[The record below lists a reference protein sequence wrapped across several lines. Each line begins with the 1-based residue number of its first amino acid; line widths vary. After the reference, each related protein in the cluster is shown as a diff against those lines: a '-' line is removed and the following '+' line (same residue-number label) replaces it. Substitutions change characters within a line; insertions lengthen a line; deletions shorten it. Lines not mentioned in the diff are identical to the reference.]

1 MSLHF
6 RLGVD
11 VGGTFTDAVLISEAT
26 GEIHIAKVPST
37 PRDPSLGFLAAVNQI
52 LGKAGTQAPN
62 ISYLV
67 HGTTVATNALIEG
80 KNPKT
85 AFITTEG
92 FRDLLEI
99 GRQIR
104 PSLYDIHFEKL
115 KPLVPR
121 DLCFEVP
128 ERLDAT
134 GKVLLELDESRM
146 KEIAERLEK
155 ENIRS
160 VAICFLHSYVNPAHE
175 ERAEQLVREHAPGA
189 VLSVSSHI
197 CPEFREYFRASTTVV
212 NACVKPVVANYLEGI
227 ETQLKKE
234 GTKAE
239 LLIMQSNGGVLTF
252 EQAAERPVFMVES
265 GPAAGVIAANFIAGN
280 LGFKDVVSFDMG
292 GTTAKAGLILDG
304 RPKITKEYEVGA
316 EARPGAGQSRGSGYP
331 IRTPVIDL
339 VEIGAGGGSIAW
351 VDPGEVLRVGPQS
364 AGADPGPICYRVGGV
379 EPTITDANL
388 VLGRINPRYFLGG
401 EMDLDL
407 EGATEG
413 IRKKCGEPLGLDT
426 IAAANGIVE
435 IANTAMVN
443 ALRLTTVRRGYDP
456 RTLVMVAFGGAG
468 PLHANRLCA
477 EMQIPRLIVP
487 LSPGTAS
494 ALGLLTT
501 DVKHEFSRT
510 RIMRA
515 DSADIGVMNQV
526 FSTMESEGSKLL
538 QKEGISAER
547 ISFVREVEM
556 RYKGQSSELA
566 VVCPAGTLNPDSLAK
581 LRSKFHEEYER
592 AYGRGYPA
600 EVVELVNYR
609 VTAVGAIPCL
619 PVRKIAQT
627 GRSVDEAKKGT
638 RPVFF
643 SESGGFTET
652 SVYDRY
658 KLEPGHHFAGPAV
671 VEEMDSN
678 TLIHPDFAADV
689 DTFGNLII
697 CPTGAWS

>member
-1 MSLHF
+1 MSLRF

-11 VGGTFTDAVLISEAT
+11 VGGTFTDAVLISEET
-26 GEIHIAKVPST
+26 GEINIAKVPST
-37 PRDPSLGFLAAVNQI
+37 PRDPSIGFLAAVNQI
-52 LGKAGTQAPN
+52 LSKANTQAPN

-80 KNPKT
+80 KSPKT

-146 KEIAERLEK
+146 AEIAQKLEK
-155 ENIRS
+155 QNIRS
-160 VAICFLHSYVNPAHE
+160 AAICFLHSYVNPSHE
-175 ERAEQLVREHAPGA
+175 ERAEQILRKHAPNA
-189 VLSVSSHI
+189 VLSVSSSI

-227 ETQLKKE
+227 ETQLKKQE
-234 GTKAE
+234 TKAE

-252 EQAAERPVFMVES
+252 EQAADRPVYMVES

-280 LGFKDVVSFDMG
+280 LGFTDVVSFDMG

-364 AGADPGPICYRVGGV
+364 AGADPGPICYRLGGKQ
-379 EPTITDANL
+379 PTITDANL
-388 VLGRINPRYFLGG
+388 VMGRINPRYFLGG

-413 IRKKCGEPLGLDT
+413 IRMRCAEPLGLDT

-456 RTLVMVAFGGAG
+456 RALVMVAFGGAG

-477 EMQIPRLIVP
+477 EMQIPKLIVP

-510 RIMRA
+510 RIMRGDSA
-515 DSADIGVMNQV
+515 DSAAINKI
-526 FSTMESEGSKLL
+526 FSSMEEAGGKLL
-538 QKEGISAER
+538 RKEGIPAER
-547 ISFVREVEM
+547 ISFLREIEM

-566 VVCPAGTLNPDSLAK
+566 VICRGGTLNAESLAR
-581 LRSKFHEEYER
+581 LCAQFHEEYER

-600 EVVELVNYR
+600 EIVELVNYR
-609 VTAVGAIPCL
+609 VTAVGAIPSP
-619 PVRKIAQT
+619 PVRKISHSGLTAGQ
-627 GRSVDEAKKGT
+627 AKKGE
-638 RPVFF
+638 RPVYFH
-643 SESGGFTET
+643 ESNGFTKT

-658 KLEPGHHFAGPAV
+658 KLEAGHHITGPAV

-678 TLIHPDFAADV
+678 TLIHPHFQADV
-689 DTFGNLII
+689 DGFGNLLIS
-697 CPTGAWS
+697 PVPST